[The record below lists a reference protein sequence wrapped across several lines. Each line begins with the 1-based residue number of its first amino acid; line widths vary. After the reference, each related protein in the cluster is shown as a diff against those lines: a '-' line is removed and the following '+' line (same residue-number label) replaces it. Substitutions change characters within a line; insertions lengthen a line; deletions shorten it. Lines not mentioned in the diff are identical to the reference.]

1 MHPWTR
7 TLTLGV
13 KMFVDLEACEVKVF
27 WFFLQKPE
35 IVFVFEDFCVKTLNL
50 TFALTWKHKC
60 TPRPRTRTL
69 SVKMLVDLEACES

>member
-7 TLTLGV
+7 TLTL
-13 KMFVDLEACEVKVF
+13 EACEVKVF
-27 WFFLQKPE
+27 CFFFLQKPE
-35 IVFVFEDFCVKTLNL
+35 IVFVFEDFCVKTLDL